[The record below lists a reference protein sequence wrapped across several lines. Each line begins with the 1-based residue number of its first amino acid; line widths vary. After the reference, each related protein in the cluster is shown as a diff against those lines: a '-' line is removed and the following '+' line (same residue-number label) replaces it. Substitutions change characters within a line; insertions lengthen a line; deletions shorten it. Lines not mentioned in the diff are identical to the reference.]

1 MCFCVFVCVSIFV
14 TCDTISVPIGPMDRR
29 KLVFEWQG
37 VGLADVHP
45 ILLCLQI
52 LVVAFVFVI
61 IVLSLAVMGGG
72 MAGQRRGRWHRGW
85 SGVTEA

>member
-1 MCFCVFVCVSIFV
+1 
-14 TCDTISVPIGPMDRR
+14 MDRR

-61 IVLSLAVMGGG
+61 VLSLAVMGGG